1 MGLFSPG
8 KMRFF
13 SPRKK
18 KVVEEEEEPVSAS
31 PLGDASTHAAYAA
44 YKSSFPRRDRHE
56 IAPVVLHVAVASP
69 APPSPTRAEASRA
82 VGASAS
88 DERRDR
94 DAESDARWEAGLD
107 ARETRRH
114 GQSEDADAFVSTS
127 APRDAEGIDDTA
139 KRLRAE
145 VFPRSL
151 LSCAVADREKGWIF
165 PSASLWARNPSATH
179 ALRFRVQAMRHE
191 EVYVEPN
198 RGVLRPGGCLELRVT
213 PRPVVDLAEDPDTVE
228 DGDAPPEPNALALVT
243 VAATRESADATD
255 DEPFS
260 RDDDVDPGLDAD
272 AVRTVVEMVFDVTAA
287 RECAR
292 AVAAL
297 EHAAELEATNAGTP
311 SEAGSEDEDA
321 AAAAA
326 AAAAAEL
333 AAARAETSRALEECS
348 RARREAD
355 AHAAA
360 AATASEAAGSAAERL
375 ARREAEWEAEKA
387 TFVSEA
393 RRVALEKEKD
403 SERLETRVA
412 EELAKRRKVL
422 DAVLDAMR
430 ARAESAETRASETA
444 ESLNEALKRS
454 AQLEAELKLDRETF
468 ARRLQSSRAAR
479 DFALSKFGSA
489 ARTSFARVFF
499 ASWRRIAAAAADS
512 RRALE
517 TERLA
522 RDRESFAVERASLTA
537 SLEET
542 RRERDA
548 FAEEAR
554 RARERSD
561 RDEAGAARGL
571 RELAE
576 KQRGDIE
583 TLMRSVSAAI
593 AANGEKLERLG
604 FGVRPENISEDV
616 TAYRGAPES
625 ARRFLAEHA
634 ARAEYPKSPRLET
647 RATDATPPRD
657 ASLGFASLGDV
668 FSYPKGAPFS
678 FDENGDHAESGM
690 TRRVDVE
697 VVVDVDASG
706 GKARVVSES
715 VRRVRRVSP
724 GSLFA
729 RTRDAHQNTN
739 AVARN
744 TSYIVKDVVCA
755 DDHAGDA
762 SDAASRSA
770 RRREAAPSR
779 GAPRRLKLDDAEKT
793 LEARLR
799 VAGDA
804 ARRAREPWRPPSGW
818 SP

>member
-44 YKSSFPRRDRHE
+44 YKSSFPRVDRHE

-69 APPSPTRAEASRA
+69 TPPSPTRAEASRA
-82 VGASAS
+82 VGAPAS

-94 DAESDARWEAGLD
+94 DAESDARWEAGRD

-198 RGVLRPGGCLELRVT
+198 HGVLRPGGCLELRVT
-213 PRPVVDLAEDPDTVE
+213 PRPVADLAEDPDTVE

-292 AVAAL
+292 AVVAL

-311 SEAGSEDEDA
+311 SEAGSEDEDDA

-326 AAAAAEL
+326 AADAEL

-393 RRVALEKEKD
+393 RRVALETEKD

-554 RARERSD
+554 RARERCD

-604 FGVRPENISEDV
+604 FGVRPENISEDAS
-616 TAYRGAPES
+616 AYRGAPES

-634 ARAEYPKSPRLET
+634 ARPEYPKSPRLET

-668 FSYPKGAPFS
+668 FSYREGAPFS

-744 TSYIVKDVVCA
+744 TAYIVKDVVCA
-755 DDHAGDA
+755 DDQLGDA

>member
-44 YKSSFPRRDRHE
+44 YKSSFPRVDRHE

-213 PRPVVDLAEDPDTVE
+213 PRPVADLAEDPDTVE

-311 SEAGSEDEDA
+311 SEAGSEDEDD

-393 RRVALEKEKD
+393 RRVALETEKE

-489 ARTSFARVFF
+489 ARTSFTRVFF

-554 RARERSD
+554 RARERCD

-616 TAYRGAPES
+616 SAYRGAPES

-634 ARAEYPKSPRLET
+634 ARAENPQIAAT
-647 RATDATPPRD
+647 RDARDGRD
-657 ASLGFASLGDV
+657 ASA
-668 FSYPKGAPFS
+668 
-678 FDENGDHAESGM
+678 
-690 TRRVDVE
+690 RRVSRFRVSRRRFFVSRRRAFFVRRKRRSRRVRHD
-697 VVVDVDASG
+697 SPRGRG
-706 GKARVVSES
+706 GGGGR
-715 VRRVRRVSP
+715 RRVRR
-724 GSLFA
+724 
-729 RTRDAHQNTN
+729 Q
-739 AVARN
+739 
-744 TSYIVKDVVCA
+744 
-755 DDHAGDA
+755 
-762 SDAASRSA
+762 SA
-770 RRREAAPSR
+770 RGFRIRQTR
-779 GAPRRLKLDDAEKT
+779 QTRLSGFP
-793 LEARLR
+793 LR
-799 VAGDA
+799 AD
-804 ARRAREPWRPPSGW
+804 ARRAPKHKRRGAKHVVHRERRRLCGRPRGRRVRRGFAVGSAPRSGAEPR
-818 SP
+818 SSEALET